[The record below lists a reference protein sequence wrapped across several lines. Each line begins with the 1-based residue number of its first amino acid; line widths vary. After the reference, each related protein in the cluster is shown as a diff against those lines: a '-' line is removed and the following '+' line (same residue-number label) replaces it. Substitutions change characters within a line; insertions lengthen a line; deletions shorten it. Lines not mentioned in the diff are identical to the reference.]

1 MILTRTYIEVNLGP
15 LLEINRPIHTWTLTC
30 IKSCIPRF
38 ESDLPSSIA
47 GVYTI
52 DVSCYKHMDTSLIDV
67 DIQPWYVRVTIKGKI
82 LQLVMLAEVSP
93 DRSTA
98 QRSQTTGH
106 LVLTL
111 PKLKNILE
119 GPLKTPRVSK
129 DCGDVTPGGMSPC
142 EKEERD
148 NRYYNQQKRETL
160 EIGGSC
166 RKQKVDIYNIVKNTD
181 EISRKN
187 LNDILFSGRS
197 GRESRSQTSECVEK
211 KDKAEKNFVDDDDV
225 PPLE

>member
-1 MILTRTYIEVNLGP
+1 
-15 LLEINRPIHTWTLTC
+15 
-30 IKSCIPRF
+30 
-38 ESDLPSSIA
+38 
-47 GVYTI
+47 
-52 DVSCYKHMDTSLIDV
+52 MDTSLIDV

-119 GPLKTPRVSK
+119 APRKTPQVSK
-129 DCGDVTPGGMSPC
+129 DCVDLTAGGLSTC

-166 RKQKVDIYNIVKNTD
+166 RKQKVDIYNIVKNIEDD

-197 GRESRSQTSECVEK
+197 GRECRSQTSDCVEK

-225 PPLE
+225 PPLQ